1 MAVLNK
7 IRQRSLFLILIIALA
22 LFAFVL
28 TDLFR
33 NSDALFGQSQDVVA
47 TVNGDEIGRQ
57 NFMMMVE
64 NAQRNQGPNST
75 STQTMNRIYEQEVRK
90 LILEDRFEELGLSV
104 EEEQMKDLLKQ
115 NFSSYP
121 DFQNQDGIFDEAK
134 LTEFIANLKAI
145 RNTPQNAAP
154 LGNFQITYDQWIS
167 NEKAIAQRANEQ
179 TYYNMIKAG
188 VNATLVEGK
197 VNYIMENETVDL
209 KYAYIPY
216 TSIADSL
223 VEVSKS
229 DIVAFMKKQEE
240 KYKVDET
247 RDIVYVEF
255 KEEPTLEDENQIKND
270 LIKLIDDRQ
279 EFNKVTKNTE
289 TVAGFKNT
297 KDVEEF
303 VNSNS
308 DIKYIDRF
316 LKKSALPQSIADTIF
331 KLNVGDIYGPY
342 KEEGYF
348 KLTKLVATKALP
360 DSVKTRHI
368 LIPYLGAASSQGVTR
383 SKEEAK
389 TLADSL
395 ANVVKTDR
403 SKFSDLA
410 KDFSSDPGSK
420 DNGGEYDYH
429 PYNQMVPEFNDFEFE
444 NKVGDVGVV
453 ETVYGYHIIE
463 ILGQKGS
470 SNVVKV
476 ATIAHKIEPSE
487 ETIDNVF
494 NTTSKFEVAVQDA
507 YFEDVAKENGYT
519 VKPVTLKELD
529 ENIPGLG
536 SQRTIVRW
544 AYEDGTK
551 VGDYKRF
558 SIPSG
563 GYAVVQLVNIK
574 KAGLMAPE
582 DVSPAVITEIRNEKK
597 AKLIRE
603 KISGTT
609 VEEVAKNS
617 GVPTRNA
624 ASVNMSNPTLSGAGR
639 EPKVVGY
646 AFGMKEGEVSQP
658 IDGVK
663 GVFVLEVS
671 KKTPAPELNNY
682 QPSANRL
689 SATRS
694 SSVITKAY
702 NALKEAA
709 DIEDNRAMF
718 Y

>member
-28 TDLFR
+28 SDLFR
-33 NSDALFGQSQDVVA
+33 NSNAFGQSQDVVA

-57 NFMMMVE
+57 NFMLMVE
-64 NAQRNQGPNST
+64 NAQRSQGPGVS

-90 LILEDRFEELGLSV
+90 LILEDCFEDLGLTV
-104 EEEQMKDLLKQ
+104 ESDQMKDLLKQ

-121 DFQNQDGIFDEAK
+121 DFQNEDGIFDEAK
-134 LTEFIANLKAI
+134 LTAFIANLKAI

-167 NEKAIAQRANEQ
+167 NEKAIAERAKEQ

-188 VNATLVEGK
+188 INATLVEGEA
-197 VNYIMENETVDL
+197 NYVMENETVDL
-209 KYAYIPY
+209 KFAYIPY
-216 TSIADSL
+216 TTIADSL

-229 DIVAFMKKQEE
+229 EIVAFMKKQEE

-279 EFNKVTKNTE
+279 EFNQATKNTE

-297 KDVEEF
+297 KNVEEF
-303 VNSNS
+303 VNANS
-308 DIKYIDRF
+308 DIKYVDRF
-316 LKKSALPQSIADTIF
+316 LKKSALPESIADTIF
-331 KLNVGDIYGPY
+331 KMNVGDIYGPY
-342 KEEGYF
+342 KEDGYF
-348 KLTKLVATKALP
+348 KLSKLVARKTLP

-368 LIPYLGAASSQGVTR
+368 LVPYVGVAGSQGVTR
-383 SKEEAK
+383 TKEDAK
-389 TLADSL
+389 KLADSL
-395 ANVVKTDR
+395 AAVVKADR

-410 KDFSSDPGSK
+410 KEFSSDPGSK

-444 NKVGDVGVV
+444 NEVGDIDVV

-476 ATIAHKIEPSE
+476 ATIARTIEPSE

-507 YFEDVAKENGYT
+507 YFEDVAKEKGYT
-519 VKPVTLKELD
+519 VKPVTIKQLD

-544 AYEDGTK
+544 AFEDDTK
-551 VGDYKRF
+551 VGDFKRF

-563 GYAVVQLVNIK
+563 GYAVVQLVDIN

-582 DVSPAVITEIRNEKK
+582 DAPVTVISEIRNEKK

-609 VEEVAKNS
+609 VDDIAKNA
-617 GVPTRNA
+617 GVPVRSASLVSMNA
-624 ASVNMSNPTLSGAGR
+624 PTLSGAGR

-646 AFGMKEGEVSQP
+646 AFGLDEGEVSKP

-663 GVFVLEVS
+663 GVFVVEVT
-671 KKTPAPELNNY
+671 KKTPAPKLNNY
-682 QPSANRL
+682 QANANRL
-689 SATRS
+689 TAQRS
-694 SSVITKAY
+694 STVITKAY
-702 NALKEAA
+702 EALKEAA